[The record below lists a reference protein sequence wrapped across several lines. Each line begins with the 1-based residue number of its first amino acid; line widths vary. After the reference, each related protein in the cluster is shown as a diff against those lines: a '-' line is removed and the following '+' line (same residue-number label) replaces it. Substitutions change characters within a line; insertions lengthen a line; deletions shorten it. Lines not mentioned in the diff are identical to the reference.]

1 MEIRILHGELDNKSN
16 KMTYRYNNVEKI
28 LAFVVMGCPLCNQK
42 FRTKAFL
49 RVHLHSEHT
58 DSEAEKFLEDNE

>member
-1 MEIRILHGELDNKSN
+1 
-16 KMTYRYNNVEKI
+16 MTYRYNNVEKI